1 MDVAYCRN
9 PWRKIMRIRNCTRC
23 SVLILAFYFCL
34 AGKAISK
41 NLPEWT
47 GRIRSDHPRL
57 FFNTQTWPAVQARA
71 QGAEKDWYLNFKK
84 RVDRLLTEHDKK
96 GKITAQELG
105 PQAAWSAF
113 VFLLTEDKRY
123 LELSKKCLTAS
134 LDYYDQCYQQRKSVN
149 WYSTSRVHAIL
160 AWDWLYN
167 HLTEPERKQYMSR
180 LVRAIDKVVKA
191 RPTIY
196 RENMSGYNTGF
207 YGVRNCLWFLGCTAY
222 ETGIETDKVNEWLVW
237 GHDENLKLL
246 EHRRKACGN
255 DGGGASGTLGYVLG
269 AYPWSEQN
277 FFYTW
282 LSSTGENI
290 APDWLHSAYLANYVI
305 WNWIASDQGPLE
317 FGYGD
322 TPHTSNRMPV
332 HQLYTHMA
340 NIRHLYGRQTP
351 QAAALARHLQEALP
365 QKSYSSSWFIYPFL
379 LTNLDKSPPPFVPET
394 LPHARHFETM
404 GQIIMRSGT
413 GKGDTYCLF
422 SCGGTLAQHRHFDA
436 LNFVIYHRGFLA
448 LDSGTRYKE
457 FDNGEHLANYYAQTV
472 AHNCV
477 VIHQP
482 GEPPARYWGGKVV
495 GNHGGQHKQLGS
507 VVKAFETNG
516 DYVYV
521 AGDATACYQ
530 HGQIKRTGQPD
541 LPEKCEQVTR
551 QVVFLMPNHFVIFD
565 RVKSTEA
572 SYRKDWLLHTA
583 YKPVIKNKTIQADH
597 REGRMLCQTILPTD
611 AKLTSVGGPG
621 KEFHAASKNWE
632 IKKDKLKPDQL
643 ALMGQWRVEVSP
655 DKLRKEDVFLHVIQV
670 GDQKLKSMDAVQKIE
685 NEAEAGVRITTQ
697 AGTWQV
703 VFHKTGS
710 LGGHIKRIGGNKNIN
725 ALLPDQVQK
734 QVGIASRPYPA
745 MTFEQAKH
753 RIPKRDLPKF
763 WIGDIAGLTE
773 KFAKLKTGMAKVI
786 AHSPGGRPMHLVTFG
801 DKELLPNQA
810 NYNSAIGGRKP
821 TAYMNKAARSKP
833 VILLVGPVHGHEVEA
848 LTGLVNLIQVM
859 ETGRDLR
866 GKEQT
871 ALQELGRQC
880 RLLIIPE
887 GNPDGIA
894 RFEPRSLLGMN
905 GNDLRFWGQGTW
917 SDDTFCGWP
926 ESKQQHPMI
935 GANVGFLGCYFND
948 KGVNPMHDEFLAP
961 INTEAPAILQ
971 VAKAEGPDLA
981 VSLHSHGN
989 KPVLLRPAYV
999 TMEAQEEIRALAKL
1013 FNELMDQRKLPHGG
1027 VFTAKPEGGRTP
1039 SPFNLTSALYHISGA
1054 NSFTFECPHG
1064 LSEERYCKVTLDQIL
1079 DIQLTLY
1086 EAMIRYELQKKQL

>member
-1 MDVAYCRN
+1 MF
-9 PWRKIMRIRNCTRC
+9 I
-23 SVLILAFYFCL
+23 LIFNRRLVWFTILFFLFPLAVQ
-34 AGKAISK
+34 GKE
-41 NLPEWT
+41 LPDWT
-47 GRIRSDHPRL
+47 GRIRQDHPRL
-57 FFNTQTWPAVQARA
+57 FFNIKTWPAVKTRA
-71 QGAEKDWYLNFKK
+71 LGSEHEWYQQFKK
-84 RVDRLLTEHDKK
+84 RVDRLSAKHADKE
-96 GKITAQELG
+96 KIAAQELG

-113 VFLLTEDKRY
+113 VFLMTENKRY
-123 LELSKKCLTAS
+123 LDLSKKCLTAS

-167 HLTEPERKQYMSR
+167 HLAEAERKKYLSR
-180 LVRAIDKVVKA
+180 LVRAIDNVLKTK
-191 RPTIY
+191 PTIY

-222 ETGIETDKVNEWLVW
+222 GTGIEMEKVNEWLVW

-246 EHRRKACGN
+246 EHRRKACGD
-255 DGGGASGTLGYVLG
+255 DGGGASSTLGYVLG

-290 APDWLHSAYLANYVI
+290 APDWIHSAYLANYVI
-305 WNWIASDQGPLE
+305 WNWIASDEGPLE

-322 TPHTSNRMPV
+322 TPHTSNRMPT

-340 NIRHLYGRQTP
+340 NIRHLYSQQTP
-351 QAAALARHLQEALP
+351 RAAALARYLQEALP
-365 QKSYSSSWFIYPFL
+365 QKYYSSSWFIYPFL
-379 LTNLDKSPPPFVPET
+379 LTNLEKSPPPFAPET
-394 LPHARHFETM
+394 LPHARHFENM

-413 GKGDTYCLF
+413 GKDDTYCLF

-448 LDSGTRYKE
+448 LDSGTRYSE
-457 FDNGEHLANYYAQTV
+457 FENGEHLANYYAQTV
-472 AHNCV
+472 AHNCI

-507 VVKAFETNG
+507 VVKAFETNE

-521 AGDATACYQ
+521 AGDATACYL
-530 HGQIKRTGQPD
+530 HGVIKRQKQPD
-541 LPEKCEQVTR
+541 LPEKCEQATR
-551 QVVFLMPNHFVIFD
+551 QIVFLMPNHFVIFD
-565 RVKSTEA
+565 RVTSTDP

-583 YKPVIKNKTIQADH
+583 HKPIIKNKTIQTDH
-597 REGRMLCQTILPTD
+597 GQGRMLCQTVLPTD
-611 AKLTSVGGPG
+611 AKLTPIGGPG
-621 KEFHAASKNWE
+621 KEFLAAGKNWK
-632 IKKDKLKPDQL
+632 IKTGTLKPEQL
-643 ALMGQWRVEVSP
+643 ALMGQWRVEVTP
-655 DKLRKEDVFLHVIQV
+655 GKPRKEDIFLHVIQV
-670 GDQKLKSMDAVQKIE
+670 GNQTLKSMDSIQKIDT
-685 NEAEAGVRITTQ
+685 EAQVGIRITIDD
-697 AGTWQV
+697 GTWQV
-703 VFHKTGS
+703 MFNKAGS
-710 LGGHIKRIGGNKNIN
+710 LAGHIKRIGGKKNID
-725 ALLPDQVQK
+725 AQLTDRVQR
-734 QVGIASRPYPA
+734 QAGILARVYPS
-745 MTFEQAKH
+745 MTYQQAKE
-753 RIPKRDLPKF
+753 RIPKRELPKF
-763 WIGDIAGLTE
+763 WFGDVAGLSNR
-773 KFAKLKTGMAKVI
+773 FAKLKAGKTNVI
-786 AHSPGGRPMHLVTFG
+786 AHSPGDRPIHLVTYG
-801 DKELLPNQA
+801 KMEKLQNKA
-810 NYNSAIGGRKP
+810 NFNSAIGARKP
-821 TAYMNKAARSKP
+821 SAYMNKAARTKP

-871 ALQELGRQC
+871 ILQELGRQC

-894 RFEPRSLLGMN
+894 RFEPRSLLGMS

-926 ESKQQHPMI
+926 ESKQQHPMV

-948 KGVNPMHDEFLAP
+948 KGINPMHDEFLAP
-961 INTEAPAILQ
+961 ISTEAPAILQ
-971 VAKAEGPDLA
+971 VAKIEGPDLA
-981 VSLHSHGN
+981 VSLHSHGS

-999 TMEAQEEIRALAKL
+999 TMEVQEEIRALSQL
-1013 FNELMDQRKLPHGG
+1013 YNELMDKRKLPHGG

-1039 SPFNLTSALYHISGA
+1039 SSFNLTSAMYHISGA

-1064 LSEERYCKVTLDQIL
+1064 LSEERYCQVTLEQIL

-1086 EAMIRYELQKKQL
+1086 EAMMRYELQKKQL